1 MSLTKLLFE
10 LSAEFY
16 AWMTWQQTWR
26 AHCRSLV
33 DKFGEVGA
41 QAMILDVGIGPGVS
55 GISIKDR
62 LPTAKVVGL
71 DFSARMLKVAQRYI
85 SRTGVEIE
93 LVEADA
99 KAMPFEDARFDIVTG
114 HSFLY
119 LLPEREAVVEEIW
132 RVLKPGGRVVFL
144 EPHADATWGELLRVE
159 GEPKFKLSMW
169 LWRLVSGQIGPFTA
183 NELSALFEPRFEQ
196 VEVEETLGRLGLW
209 VVAKK
214 PI

>member
-16 AWMTWQQTWR
+16 AWMTWQETWR

-33 DKFGEVGA
+33 DKFGGVGA
-41 QAMILDVGIGPGVS
+41 EATILDVGIGPGVS
-55 GISIKDR
+55 GISIQDR
-62 LPTAKVVGL
+62 LPQAKIVGL
-71 DFSARMLKVAQRYI
+71 DFSPRMLKIAQRYI
-85 SRTGVEIE
+85 AMTSAQIE

-99 KAMPFEDARFDIVTG
+99 SAMPFEDERFDVVTG

-119 LLPEREAVVEEIW
+119 LLPEREAVIEEIW
-132 RVLKPGGRVVFL
+132 RVLKPGGRAVFL
-144 EPHADATWGELLRVE
+144 EPHAGATWADLLSVE

-169 LWRLVSGQIGPFTA
+169 LWRLVSGRIGPFSA
-183 NELSALFEPRFEQ
+183 DELAALFELKFEGVK
-196 VEVEETLGRLGLW
+196 VELTLGRLGLW

-214 PI
+214 PV

>member
-99 KAMPFEDARFDIVTG
+99 KAMPFEDAHFDIVTG